1 MKFIKPHLGEDD
13 IMAGDPP
20 NEHNENTKI
29 NVDKKGPTGKS
40 ALEYQD
46 KYGNHLPWFMIKQIV
61 GDDVWNEYTKITIE
75 RNPLDRLVSLFCFL
89 NPVLFS
95 NVWTSKTSNYLR
107 EWYDNH
113 APGTFIN
120 EAKKHVLEK
129 LKSAEF
135 ATQTIYSMFPEQVR
149 EYFQEMTLL
158 QLNAKVLPLVN
169 PGTYGQPG
177 IKQENNA
184 LEKSC
189 KQLKLKCHDFD
200 REPVLWTA
208 NNGVEHGAFPYIK
221 GSKWREIHGDDV
233 IIELD
238 WFTKRTRAWRMP
250 SKGQCRFLNYGYY
263 YDGKNIK
270 VDHIA
275 SFSNVADSLGS
286 IFESSN
292 IDIKCNKA
300 LYDAN
305 SQNIHYRKKKDIRP
319 VEWWYQGPN
328 GKPLAEKIKNH
339 FNFLECH
346 CTF

>member
-1 MKFIKPHLGEDD
+1 
-13 IMAGDPP
+13 
-20 NEHNENTKI
+20 
-29 NVDKKGPTGKS
+29 
-40 ALEYQD
+40 
-46 KYGNHLPWFMIKQIV
+46 
-61 GDDVWNEYTKITIE
+61 
-75 RNPLDRLVSLFCFL
+75 
-89 NPVLFS
+89 
-95 NVWTSKTSNYLR
+95 
-107 EWYDNH
+107 
-113 APGTFIN
+113 
-120 EAKKHVLEK
+120 
-129 LKSAEF
+129 AEF

-339 FNFLECH
+339 FNF
-346 CTF
+346 